1 MFLRGKKT
9 VSGSDIARSEI
20 TKALEKI
27 GAKIYYRHSGKNLK
41 AADLVVYSPAVAE
54 NNPELIKARKLGIRT
69 FSYPEM
75 LGAISKDKYTIA
87 VSGAHGK
94 TTTTAMVGMMLRDAK
109 LDPTIIVGSLLREEK
124 SNFVAG
130 RSKYF
135 VVEACEYKRSFLNI
149 NPKIAIITNIDNDH
163 LDYYKSVKNI
173 QKAFGEFAAKLGKD
187 GYLICNPNGK
197 YMKPVV
203 KIAKCEIIDYTKLPR
218 DFKLKVIGEH
228 NLDNAQAAFAVGKML
243 GIRENTIRKSLENFS
258 GTWRRFEYKGK
269 TKNGVLVYD
278 DYGHHPAEIKATLKA
293 VREAFANKKIFCVF
307 QPHLYSRTKLLM
319 NDFAKS
325 FNDADAVIVM
335 DIYAAREKNDGT
347 SSADLVKK
355 TQKYHKNARY
365 AENFS
370 KAAKILIAETKK
382 GDLVITMGA
391 GDVYKIGEQF
401 TSF

>member
-325 FNDADAVIVM
+325 FNDVAMSGGV